1 MSLVEVSGPVWERFK
16 RGHRVQLPGRSGIEV
31 VAASAPKGEG
41 CVLIFEDESASGG
54 VSQMHLTAPEAER
67 VEVVTEDGGGS
78 PGMVIAGLWAE
89 WMLSSIRSA
98 ASTVLVSTSLTP
110 YPHQMSAVYGRMLPQ
125 PRLRF
130 LLADEPGTGK
140 TIMSGL
146 WLREAQRL
154 GMVKRV
160 LVVCPAHLV
169 HKWQADF
176 ERFFGGGLRV
186 VTSETVQQRALSG
199 STDDTWVVSL
209 NLAAVN
215 PAVREALHPSRAGW
229 DAIIFDEAHRM
240 TPTAETFYRVGKEL
254 AADVPHALFLTATPH
269 RGDEWLFRE
278 LMHLVDQDV
287 FPTLPKPG
295 AGRRGRPPADTA
307 HQSDGKRL
315 KPGSL
320 HFLRRM
326 KENLVDYGS
335 GEKLFKERQA
345 RNVKVPL
352 NSVEQEFYDRALEMV
367 GTYFP
372 IAGRSLAEIVYGK
385 RAASSLYALE
395 KTLRRR
401 REKMNTGYAPAS
413 DDTDDEEE
421 RDERRIITARSLNAT
436 AERRAIKELLDDL
449 KPVVSGKLEVSKW
462 GPMMDRLATEGILA
476 KSGNQLVVFTEF
488 ADTADWLVRR
498 FERYGFTARRYSGRD
513 DPGERVKVQSD
524 FKEGRF
530 QVIVSTDAGNEG
542 IDLQTA
548 HVLVNWDIPW
558 SLVRLE
564 QRLGRIHRIG
574 QERKVWFFNL
584 VAVGTREGDA
594 HWRLLERLVEAA
606 NELGGKMFD
615 SLDAIMELAQ
625 HPTGW
630 NDPEKILGSCFTR
643 PTFAITGGDDFPRPE
658 DIKQARTRYYT
669 ENEKLK
675 SAVDQ
680 DTANAARRDDYR
692 ARVNPVIVDRFLTRL
707 EDASL
712 LTRRPAP
719 IGEEGFFY
727 IAASSGWELPSVMR
741 ATSKG
746 DALVSTDAKVQQLAI
761 DQGISRA
768 TEAVILGPS
777 RSAFQSLVETARQ
790 RVMADMWRG
799 ATLADR
805 TSSKD
810 YTLFVY
816 ECDLQEG
823 DTSRTR
829 TVSWLIR
836 VDATGDA
843 SCVSW
848 ETLPNLTGATGMGST
863 ALSPKIA
870 EASVIQARAA
880 GEQERRHR
888 AEQGRQ
894 WVNQL
899 EKQFRPLPN
908 LLTDQ
913 IPDRKRRTEHRK
925 RIQQNINTRL
935 SDARKAASV
944 ACGEPRRIGWVH
956 VTGTL
961 GPDEDE
967 QEPHEDPHSHIVSM
981 HHVMTRL
988 RRGDWKVKDVETEN
1002 RGYDVYASRGAQQRF
1017 VEVKGVAGKA
1027 SSSGVRLTGGE
1038 LIAAAQLG
1046 DEYWLY
1052 VVENCTD
1059 GTGTL
1064 CGAWQ
1069 NPAKTFA
1076 EQWVDVPSVRLP
1088 GSKIKAALDKQGD
1101 NP

>member
-1 MSLVEVSGPVWERFK
+1 MAEVEEVGPVAQRFER
-16 RGHRVQLPGRSGIEV
+16 GDRVRLPGESEIEV
-31 VAASAPKGEG
+31 VAASAPEGEG
-41 CVLIFEDESASGG
+41 CVLIIENESPSGG
-54 VSQMHLTAPEAER
+54 VRQVHLTAAEAGQ
-67 VEVVTEDGGGS
+67 VEVVSEDGRS
-78 PGMVIAGLWAE
+78 APSVVLAGLWTE

-98 ASTVLVSTSLTP
+98 VSTVLVSTSLTP

-154 GMVKRV
+154 GMAKRV

-169 HKWQADF
+169 HKWQVDF
-176 ERFFGGGLRV
+176 ERFFGGGLRA
-186 VTSETVQQRALSG
+186 VTSETIQQRALSG
-199 STDDTWVVSL
+199 SSDDTWVVSL

-240 TPTAETFYRVGKEL
+240 TPTAETFHRVGTEL
-254 AADVPHALFLTATPH
+254 ASSAPHALFLTATPH

-278 LMHLVDQDV
+278 LMHLVDPDV
-287 FPTLPKPG
+287 FPTSPKPG
-295 AGRRGRPPADTA
+295 VGRRGRPPADVA
-307 HQSDGKRL
+307 RPADVKRL

-326 KENLVDYGS
+326 KEDLIDYGS

-345 RNVKVPL
+345 KNVKVPL
-352 NSVEQEFYDRALEMV
+352 SSAEQDFYDRALEMV

-372 IAGRSLAEIVYGK
+372 TAGRSLAEIVYGK
-385 RAASSLYALE
+385 RAASSLYALG

-401 REKMNTGYAPAS
+401 LEKMNAGFSPIDDDVDREDQDENRVVTAVSVYAK
-413 DDTDDEEE
+413 
-421 RDERRIITARSLNAT
+421 
-436 AERRAIKELLDDL
+436 AERQAIKGLLAELD
-449 KPVVSGKLEVSKW
+449 PFVAGGAEASKW
-462 GPMMDRLATEGILA
+462 EPMMEKLTMEGILPG
-476 KSGNQLVVFTEF
+476 SGNQLVVFTEF
-488 ADTADWLVRR
+488 ADTADWLVKR
-498 FERYGFTARRYSGRD
+498 FQDSRFTAKRYSGRD
-513 DPGERVKVQSD
+513 DHAERVRVQSD

-574 QERKVWFFNL
+574 QKRKVWFYNL
-584 VAVGTREGDA
+584 VAIGTREGDA

-615 SLDAIMELAQ
+615 SLDAIMELAHLPTGQ
-625 HPTGW
+625 NSPEGILGGCFTHPT
-630 NDPEKILGSCFTR
+630 LT
-643 PTFAITGGDDFPRPE
+643 PTDGDAFPSRE
-658 DIKQARTRYYT
+658 EIKQARERYYS
-669 ENEKLK
+669 ENQTLK
-675 SAVDQ
+675 SDVDQ
-680 DTANAARRDDYR
+680 KDADTARRDDYR

-707 EDASL
+707 EDADL

-719 IGEEGFFY
+719 IGEAGFFY
-727 IAASSGWELPSVMR
+727 IAASAGWELPDALR
-741 ATSKG
+741 ATSRG
-746 DALVSTDAKVQQLAI
+746 DALVSTDAQAQQSAT
-761 DQGISRA
+761 DQGITRA

-777 RSAFQSLVETARQ
+777 RSAFQALVEGARQ
-790 RVMADMWRG
+790 RVGADMWRG
-799 ATLADR
+799 ATLIDK
-805 TSSKD
+805 TSVED

-816 ECDLQEG
+816 ECDLHEG
-823 DTSRTR
+823 EPIKTS

-836 VDATGDA
+836 VSGTGETR
-843 SCVSW
+843 CISW
-848 ETLPNLTGATGMGST
+848 ESIPNLTT
-863 ALSPKIA
+863 APEVKTSPLSSETA
-870 EASVIQARAA
+870 ESAAHQARTA
-880 GEQERRHR
+880 GEVERQHR
-888 AEQGRQ
+888 ASLRQ
-894 WVNQL
+894 RWINKL
-899 EKQFRPLPN
+899 KKQFQPLPN
-908 LLTDQ
+908 LLTDHIQ
-913 IPDRKRRTEHRK
+913 DRNKRTEQRR
-925 RIQQNINTRL
+925 RIQKNINARL
-935 SDARKAASV
+935 SNAQKSAKAV
-944 ACGEPRRIGWVH
+944 CDEPRRIGWAH
-956 VTGTL
+956 VAGTL
-961 GPDEDE
+961 EQNEDE
-967 QEPHEDPHSHIVSM
+967 QEPHEDPQSHAVSM

-988 RRGDWKVKDVETEN
+988 REGDWKVTDVEAEN
-1002 RGYDVYASRGAQQRF
+1002 LGYDINASRGSQQRC

-1027 SSSGVRLTGGE
+1027 SSTGVRLTGGE

-1052 VVENCTD
+1052 VVENCAD

-1069 NPAKTFA
+1069 NPAQTFA

-1088 GSKIKAALDKQGD
+1088 GSRIKAALDKQGD

>member
-1 MSLVEVSGPVWERFK
+1 MAEPARVGPVWERFQ
-16 RGHRVQLPGRSGIEV
+16 RGDRVRLPGDSGIEV
-31 VAASAPKGEG
+31 VAASAPKGGG
-41 CVLIFEDESASGG
+41 CVLIIEDESASTG
-54 VSQMHLTAPEAER
+54 VRQVHLTATEAKR
-67 VEVVTEDGGGS
+67 VEVVSEDGGGS
-78 PGMVIAGLWAE
+78 PGVVLAGLWTE

-98 ASTVLVSTSLTP
+98 ASSVLVSTSLTP

-176 ERFFGGGLRV
+176 DRFFGGGLRV

-199 STDDTWVVSL
+199 SADDTWVVSL

-215 PAVREALHPSRAGW
+215 PAVREALHPNRAGW

-240 TPTAETFYRVGKEL
+240 TPSAETFYRVGKEL
-254 AADVPHALFLTATPH
+254 AGDVPHALFLTATPH

-287 FPTLPKPG
+287 FPTIPRPS
-295 AGRRGRPPADTA
+295 AGRRGRPPARKSRPPD
-307 HQSDGKRL
+307 SKRL

-326 KENLVDYGS
+326 KEDLVDYGS

-345 RNVKVPL
+345 KNVKVPL
-352 NSVEQEFYDRALEMV
+352 NSVEQDFYDRALEMV

-372 IAGRSLAEIVYGK
+372 TAGRSLAEIVYGK

-401 REKMNTGYAPAS
+401 LEKMNTGYAMAS

-421 RDERRIITARSLNAT
+421 SDERRIVAERSLNAT
-436 AERRAIKELLDDL
+436 AERNAIKELLDDL
-449 KPVVSGKLEVSKW
+449 EPVLKGELEVSKW
-462 GPMMDRLATEGILA
+462 GPMMERLASEGILPN
-476 KSGNQLVVFTEF
+476 SGNQLVVFTEF
-488 ADTADWLVRR
+488 ADTADWLVSR
-498 FERYGFTARRYSGRD
+498 FERSGFTSRRYSGRD
-513 DPGERVKVQSD
+513 DPAERVKVQSD

-574 QERKVWFFNL
+574 QQRKVWFFNL
-584 VAVGTREGDA
+584 VAIGTREGDA

-615 SLDAIMELAQ
+615 SLDAIMELTQ
-625 HPTGW
+625 FPSGQ
-630 NDPEKILGSCFTR
+630 NPEEILGGCFS
-643 PTFAITGGDDFPRPE
+643 PTLIPTEADSFPSRE
-658 DIKQARTRYYT
+658 DISEARERYYT
-669 ENEKLK
+669 ENETLK
-675 SAVDQ
+675 SEVDQ
-680 DTANAARRDDYR
+680 ETADTARRDDHR

-707 EDASL
+707 EDADL

-719 IGEEGFFY
+719 IGEDGFFY
-727 IAASSGWELPSVMR
+727 VTASAGWELPDELK

-746 DALVSTDAKVQQLAI
+746 DALVSTDAQAQQLAT
-761 DQGISRA
+761 DQGIARA
-768 TEAVILGPS
+768 SDAVILGPS
-777 RSAFQSLVETARQ
+777 RSAFRALVDRTRQ
-790 RVMADMWRG
+790 RAGADMWRG
-799 ATLADR
+799 ASLVDI
-805 TSSKD
+805 TSSED
-810 YTLFVY
+810 YMLFVY
-816 ECDLQEG
+816 ECDLHEG
-823 DTSRTR
+823 EPGRTR

-836 VDATGDA
+836 SDTTAEA
-843 SCVSW
+843 RCISW
-848 ETLPNLTGATGMGST
+848 ESLPNLTT
-863 ALSPKIA
+863 ARQVKRSPLSSETA
-870 EASVIQARAA
+870 EAAAHRARAA
-880 GEQERRHR
+880 GEDERQRR
-888 AEQGRQ
+888 ASQRQG

-899 EKQFRPLPN
+899 KKQFQPLPN
-908 LLTDQ
+908 LLTDHIQ
-913 IPDRKRRTEHRK
+913 DRKKRTEQRK
-925 RIQQNINTRL
+925 RIQNNINARL
-935 SDARKAASV
+935 SDAQKSARV
-944 ACGEPRRIGWVH
+944 VCNEPRRIGWAH
-956 VTGTL
+956 VAGTREQN
-961 GPDEDE
+961 EDE
-967 QEPHEDPHSHIVSM
+967 QEPHEDPQSHAVSM

-988 RRGDWKVKDVETEN
+988 REGEWEVKDVETEN
-1002 RGYDVYASRGAQQRF
+1002 VGYDIHASRGAQQRC

-1038 LIAAAQLG
+1038 LIKAAQLG

-1052 VVENCTD
+1052 VVEDCAD

-1069 NPAKTFA
+1069 NPAQTFA
-1076 EQWVDVPSVRLP
+1076 DQWVDVPTVRLP